1 MPFLVSFGS
10 ARVTLRVLL
19 VDDEEQYL
27 RGLSRELGQLGW
39 QVQTAGDGEAALRA
53 LNATEFDALVIDFQM
68 PGQDGVRVLGELA
81 QRETRPVT
89 ILLSGY
95 LSVQTTVRAIH
106 QGASDVL
113 EKPIAGVALDARLRS
128 LLEGRGAAASPASG
142 SSPVNAEL
150 AKILGDTPSIRAVRD
165 QMQTVARYPELSVTI
180 VGETG
185 TGKGLVAEAIH
196 SLGSS
201 TGRYLPLN
209 VGAIPEQLLEAELF
223 GSDSAEEQKRR
234 VGLFELVG
242 AGTLFI
248 SELGDLPHALHGQ
261 LLRVLETRK
270 FRRVD
275 GQVDIPFRAR
285 VIAATR
291 RRVSSHDLKADLYNR
306 LSAFTILLPSL
317 RDRLSDI
324 EGIAEHVLA
333 EIAQRDGK
341 APLGLQGSALNVL
354 RAHHWPGNVREL
366 EIVLSEAA
374 ALASGSTLTADEARA
389 ALLEHGL
396 PSEFDAA
403 SEATSG
409 TFPTSVP
416 VSEPLRS
423 LERRMITDAWETS
436 GKNLSAAARSLGLPR
451 TTLRDRLKKYGLR

>member
-1 MPFLVSFGS
+1 VP
-10 ARVTLRVLL
+10 VTLRVLL

-53 LNATEFDALVIDFQM
+53 LNETEFDALVIDYQM
-68 PGQDGVRVLGELA
+68 PGQDGVRVLGELS
-81 QRETRPVT
+81 QRENRPVT

-95 LSVQTTVRAIH
+95 LNVQTTVRAIH

-113 EKPIAGVALDARLRS
+113 EKPIAGGALDARLRS
-128 LLEGRGAAASPASG
+128 LLEGRAAAVSPASG
-142 SSPVNAEL
+142 SSPANAEL
-150 AKILGDTPSIRAVRD
+150 GKILGDTPSIRAVRD

-196 SLGSS
+196 SLGSPS
-201 TGRYLPLN
+201 GRYIPLN
-209 VGAIPEQLLEAELF
+209 VGAVPESLLEVELF
-223 GSDSAEEQKRR
+223 GRDSEDEQQRR
-234 VGLFELVG
+234 QGLFELAG
-242 AGTLFI
+242 AGTVFI
-248 SELGDLPHALHGQ
+248 SELAELPQALHAK
-261 LLRVLETRK
+261 LLRVLETRQY
-270 FRRVD
+270 RRVN
-275 GQVDIPFRAR
+275 GTVDLPFRAR

-291 RRVSSHDLKADLYNR
+291 RRASSHDLKAELFYR
-306 LSAFTILLPSL
+306 LSAFTILLPAL
-317 RDRLSDI
+317 RDRVSDIPLLARQVLSD
-324 EGIAEHVLA
+324 
-333 EIAQRDGK
+333 IAQRDGR
-341 APLGLQGSALNVL
+341 APLELGDAALSALK
-354 RAHHWPGNVREL
+354 AHHWPGNTREL

-374 ALASGSTLTADEARA
+374 SAASGPTLSAEDIHA
-389 ALLEHGL
+389 AIRVHGL
-396 PSEFDAA
+396 PSEFEAA

-409 TFPTSVP
+409 TFPTSAP

>member
-1 MPFLVSFGS
+1 M
-10 ARVTLRVLL
+10 TLRVLL

-27 RGLSRELGQLGW
+27 RGLSRELVQLGW
-39 QVQTAGDGEAALRA
+39 QVETATNGEAALRA
-53 LNATEFDALVIDFQM
+53 LHESEFDALVIDFQM

-81 QRETRPVT
+81 RRETRPVT
-89 ILLSGY
+89 VLLSGY
-95 LSVQTTVRAIH
+95 LNVQTTVRAIH

-113 EKPIAGVALDARLRS
+113 EKPIIGSALDARLRS
-128 LLEGRGAAASPASG
+128 LLEGRAAATSPTSG
-142 SSPVNAEL
+142 SSPANAEL

-180 VGETG
+180 LGETG

-201 TGRYLPLN
+201 AGRYIPLN
-209 VGAIPEQLLEAELF
+209 IGAIPEPLLDVELF
-223 GSDSAEEQKRR
+223 GTDSGEERNRR
-234 VGLFELVG
+234 AGQFELAG
-242 AGTLFI
+242 EGTLFI
-248 SELGDLPHALHGQ
+248 SELAELPHALHGKV
-261 LLRVLETRK
+261 LRMVETRK
-270 FRRVD
+270 FRRID
-275 GQVDIPFRAR
+275 GQVDLPFRAR
-285 VIAATR
+285 IIAATR
-291 RRVSSHDLKADLYNR
+291 RRVSSHDLKAELYYR
-306 LSAFTILLPSL
+306 LSAFTILLPAL

-324 EGIAEHVLA
+324 AGIAQHVLS
-333 EIAQRDGK
+333 EVAQRDGK
-341 APLGLQGSALNVL
+341 PTLSLDDAALNVL

-374 ALASGSTLTADEARA
+374 ALATGPNLSAEGVRS
-389 ALLEHGL
+389 ALREHGL
-396 PSEFDAA
+396 PSEFEAA
-403 SEATSG
+403 AEATSG

>member
-1 MPFLVSFGS
+1 
-10 ARVTLRVLL
+10 VTLRVLL
-19 VDDEEQYL
+19 VDDEEQYT

-53 LNATEFDALVIDFQM
+53 LNESDFDALVIDFQM

-81 QRETRPVT
+81 RRETRPVT

-95 LSVQTTVRAIH
+95 LNVQTTVRAIH
-106 QGASDVL
+106 EGASDVL
-113 EKPIAGVALDARLRS
+113 EKPIAGAALDARLRS
-128 LLEGRGAAASPASG
+128 LLEGRAATAVSPATG
-142 SSPVNAEL
+142 SSPANAEL

-201 TGRYLPLN
+201 TGRYIPLN
-209 VGAIPEQLLEAELF
+209 VGAIPEHLLEVELF
-223 GSDSAEEQKRR
+223 GTDAGDDGSRR
-234 VGLFELVG
+234 AGQFELAG
-242 AGTLFI
+242 EGTLFI
-248 SELGDLPHALHGQ
+248 SELTEFPHALHAK
-261 LLRVLETRK
+261 LLRMLETRK
-270 FRRVD
+270 FRRLEGRVD
-275 GQVDIPFRAR
+275 LPFRAR
-285 VIAATR
+285 IIAATR
-291 RRVSSHDLKADLYNR
+291 RRVSSHDLKAELYYR
-306 LSAFTILLPSL
+306 LSAFTILLPAL
-317 RDRLSDI
+317 RDRVSDI
-324 EGIAEHVLA
+324 AGIAQHVLS

-341 APLGLQGSALNVL
+341 PALGIDDSALGLL

-374 ALASGSTLTADEARA
+374 AVATGPSLSAEGVRA
-389 ALLEHGL
+389 ALREHGL
-396 PSEFDAA
+396 PSEFEAA
-403 SEATSG
+403 AEATSG

>member
-1 MPFLVSFGS
+1 M
-10 ARVTLRVLL
+10 TLRVLL

-39 QVQTAGDGEAALRA
+39 QVRTAGDGEAALRA
-53 LNATEFDALVIDFQM
+53 LNETEFDALVIDFQM
-68 PGQDGVRVLGELA
+68 PGQDGVRVLGELSR
-81 QRETRPVT
+81 RETRPVT

-95 LSVQTTVRAIH
+95 LNVQTTVRAIH

-113 EKPIAGVALDARLRS
+113 EKPIAGAALDARLRS
-128 LLEGRGAAASPASG
+128 LLEGRAAAASPSSG
-142 SSPVNAEL
+142 SSPANAEL

-201 TGRYLPLN
+201 TGRYIPLN
-209 VGAIPEQLLEAELF
+209 VGAVPEQLLEVELF
-223 GSDSAEEQKRR
+223 GTDAGDQQNRR
-234 VGLFELVG
+234 AGLFELAG

-248 SELGDLPHALHGQ
+248 SELAELPHALHGK
-261 LLRVLETRK
+261 LLRVLETRT
-270 FRRVD
+270 FRRVE
-275 GQVDIPFRAR
+275 GQVDLPFRAR
-285 VIAATR
+285 MIAATR
-291 RRVSSHDLKADLYNR
+291 RRVSSHDLKAELFYR
-306 LSAFTILLPSL
+306 LSAFTIFLPAL
-317 RDRLSDI
+317 RDRMSDI
-324 EGIAEHVLA
+324 DGIAQQVLA
-333 EIAQRDGK
+333 EVAQRDGK
-341 APLGLQGSALNVL
+341 APLELEDAALNVL
-354 RAHHWPGNVREL
+354 RAHHWPGNIREL

-374 ALASGSTLTADEARA
+374 ALATGPSLSAEGVRA
-389 ALLEHGL
+389 ALHEHGL
-396 PSEFDAA
+396 PSEFEAA

>member
-1 MPFLVSFGS
+1 M
-10 ARVTLRVLL
+10 TLRVLL

-53 LNATEFDALVIDFQM
+53 LNETEFDALVIDFQM

-81 QRETRPVT
+81 HRETRPVT

-95 LSVQTTVRAIH
+95 LNVQTTVRAIH

-113 EKPIAGVALDARLRS
+113 EKPIVGAALDARLRA
-128 LLEGRGAAASPASG
+128 LLEGRAAAASPASG
-142 SSPVNAEL
+142 SSPANAEL
-150 AKILGDTPSIRAVRD
+150 AKIQGDTSSIRAVRD

-185 TGKGLVAEAIH
+185 TGKGLVAEGIH
-196 SLGSS
+196 SLGASP
-201 TGRYLPLN
+201 GRYIPLN
-209 VGAIPEQLLEAELF
+209 AGAIPEQLLEVELF
-223 GSDSAEEQKRR
+223 GSDAGEERDRR
-234 VGLFELVG
+234 AGLFELAG

-248 SELGDLPHALHGQ
+248 SELAELPHALHAK

-270 FRRVD
+270 FRRID
-275 GQVDIPFRAR
+275 GQVDLPFRAR

-291 RRVSSHDLKADLYNR
+291 RRVSSHDLKAELYYR

-317 RDRLSDI
+317 RDRISDI
-324 EGIAEHVLA
+324 EGIAQHVLA

-341 APLGLQGSALNVL
+341 APLRLEESALAAL
-354 RAHHWPGNVREL
+354 RVHHWPGNVREL

-374 ALASGSTLTADEARA
+374 AIASGQTLNADDVRA
-389 ALLEHGL
+389 ALREHGL
-396 PSEFDAA
+396 PSEFEAA

>member
-1 MPFLVSFGS
+1 M
-10 ARVTLRVLL
+10 TLRVLL

-39 QVQTAGDGEAALRA
+39 QVQTAGDGESALRA
-53 LNATEFDALVIDFQM
+53 LNEHEFDALVIDFQM

-81 QRETRPVT
+81 RRETRPVT

-95 LSVQTTVRAIH
+95 LNVQTTVRAIH

-113 EKPIAGVALDARLRS
+113 EKPIA
-128 LLEGRGAAASPASG
+128 ASG
-142 SSPVNAEL
+142 SSPANAEL
-150 AKILGDTPSIRAVRD
+150 SKILGDTPSIRAVRD

-201 TGRYLPLN
+201 AGRYIPLN
-209 VGAIPEQLLEAELF
+209 VGAVPEQLLEVELF
-223 GSDSAEEQKRR
+223 GSDSGQEGQGRA
-234 VGLFELVG
+234 GLFELAG

-248 SELGDLPHALHGQ
+248 SELAELPNALHGK
-261 LLRVLETRK
+261 LLRVLESRT

-275 GQVDIPFRAR
+275 GQVDLPFRAR
-285 VIAATR
+285 MIAATR
-291 RRVSSHDLKADLYNR
+291 RRVSSHDLKAELYYR
-306 LSAFTILLPSL
+306 LSAFTILLPAL
-317 RDRLSDI
+317 RDRISDI
-324 EGIAEHVLA
+324 EGISQHVLS
-333 EIAQRDGK
+333 EMAQREGRS
-341 APLGLQGSALNVL
+341 PLALEPSALAAL
-354 RAHHWPGNVREL
+354 QTHHWPGNVREL

-374 ALASGSTLTADEARA
+374 ADASGPTLSAEDIHN
-389 ALLEHGL
+389 ALREHGL
-396 PSEFDAA
+396 PSEFEAA

>member
-1 MPFLVSFGS
+1 
-10 ARVTLRVLL
+10 VTLRVLL

-27 RGLSRELGQLGW
+27 RGLSRELVQLGW
-39 QVQTAGDGEAALRA
+39 QVQTATNGEAALRA
-53 LNATEFDALVIDFQM
+53 LHESEFDALVIDFQM

-89 ILLSGY
+89 VLLSGY
-95 LSVQTTVRAIH
+95 LNVQTTVRAIH

-113 EKPIAGVALDARLRS
+113 EKPIIGSALDARLRS
-128 LLEGRGAAASPASG
+128 LLEGRAAATSPTSG
-142 SSPVNAEL
+142 SSPANAEL

-180 VGETG
+180 LGETG

-196 SLGSS
+196 SLGSPA
-201 TGRYLPLN
+201 GRYIPLN
-209 VGAIPEQLLEAELF
+209 IGAIPEPLLDVELF
-223 GSDSAEEQKRR
+223 GTDSGDERNRR
-234 VGLFELVG
+234 AGQFELAG
-242 AGTLFI
+242 EGTLFI
-248 SELGDLPHALHGQ
+248 SELAELPHALHGKV
-261 LLRVLETRK
+261 LRMLETRK
-270 FRRVD
+270 FRRID
-275 GQVDIPFRAR
+275 GQVDLPFRAR
-285 VIAATR
+285 IVAATR
-291 RRVSSHDLKADLYNR
+291 RRVSSHDLKAELYYR
-306 LSAFTILLPSL
+306 LSAFTILLPAL

-324 EGIAEHVLA
+324 AGIAQHVLS
-333 EIAQRDGK
+333 EVAQRDGK
-341 APLGLQGSALNVL
+341 PTLSLDDSALNVL

-374 ALASGSTLTADEARA
+374 ALATGPNLSAEGVRS
-389 ALLEHGL
+389 ALREHGL
-396 PSEFDAA
+396 PSEFEAA
-403 SEATSG
+403 AEATSG

>member
-1 MPFLVSFGS
+1 
-10 ARVTLRVLL
+10 VTLLRVLL
-19 VDDEEQYL
+19 VDDEEQYV
-27 RGLSRELGQLGW
+27 RGLGRELGQLGW
-39 QVQTAGDGEAALRA
+39 QVQTATDGEAALRA
-53 LNATEFDALVIDFQM
+53 LEESEFDALVIDFQM
-68 PGQDGVRVLGELA
+68 PGQDGVRVLAELSR
-81 QRETRPVT
+81 RENRPVT

-95 LSVQTTVRAIH
+95 LNIQTTVRAVH

-113 EKPIAGVALDARLRS
+113 EKPIAGGALDARLRS
-128 LLEGRGAAASPASG
+128 LLEGRAAAVSPASG
-142 SSPVNAEL
+142 SSPANAEL

-201 TGRYLPLN
+201 PGKYIPLN
-209 VGAIPEQLLEAELF
+209 VGAIPEHLLEVELF
-223 GSDSAEEQKRR
+223 GTDAGEESNHRA
-234 VGLFELVG
+234 GLFELAG
-242 AGTLFI
+242 SGTLFI
-248 SELGDLPHALHGQ
+248 SELAELPHALHGK
-261 LLRVLETRK
+261 LLRMLETRK
-270 FRRVD
+270 FRRID
-275 GQVDIPFRAR
+275 GQVDLPFRTR
-285 VIAATR
+285 MIAATR
-291 RRVSSHDLKADLYNR
+291 RRVSSHDLKAELFYR

-317 RDRLSDI
+317 RDRVSDI
-324 EGIAEHVLA
+324 EGIAQHVLA

-341 APLGLQGSALNVL
+341 TPLVLPSAALDVL
-354 RAHHWPGNVREL
+354 RAHHWPGNTREL

-374 ALASGSTLTADEARA
+374 AITTGSSLSPEAIRA
-389 ALLEHGL
+389 ALREHGL
-396 PSEFDAA
+396 PSEFEAA
-403 SEATSG
+403 AEATSG

>member
-1 MPFLVSFGS
+1 M
-10 ARVTLRVLL
+10 TLRVLL

-39 QVQTAGDGEAALRA
+39 QVQTATDGEAALRA
-53 LNATEFDALVIDFQM
+53 LGQGEFDALVIDFQM
-68 PGQDGVRVLGELA
+68 PGQDGVRVLGEIS
-81 QRETRPVT
+81 QRETRPV
-89 ILLSGY
+89 IVLLSGY
-95 LSVQTTVRAIH
+95 LNVQTTVRAIH

-113 EKPIAGVALDARLRS
+113 EKPIAGGALDARLRS
-128 LLEGRGAAASPASG
+128 LLEGRAAAASPASASG
-142 SSPVNAEL
+142 PASAEL

-165 QMQTVARYPELSVTI
+165 QVQTVARYPELSVTI

-196 SLGSS
+196 SLGSPA
-201 TGRYLPLN
+201 GRYIPLN
-209 VGAIPEQLLEAELF
+209 VGAVPEHLLEVELF
-223 GSDSAEEQKRR
+223 GSDAGDERNRR
-234 VGLFELVG
+234 AGLFELAG
-242 AGTLFI
+242 AGTIFI
-248 SELGDLPHALHGQ
+248 SELTELPNALHAKV
-261 LLRVLETRK
+261 LRVLEMRT
-270 FRRVD
+270 FRRID
-275 GQVDIPFRAR
+275 GQVDLPFRAR

-291 RRVSSHDLKADLYNR
+291 RRISSHDLKAELYYR
-306 LSAFTILLPSL
+306 LSAFTISLPSL
-317 RDRLSDI
+317 RDRTSDI
-324 EGIAEHVLA
+324 QGIAQHILA
-333 EIAQRDGK
+333 EAAQRDGR
-341 APLGLQGSALNVL
+341 APLTLQEGAISALS
-354 RAHHWPGNVREL
+354 AHHWPGNIREL

-374 ALASGSTLTADEARA
+374 AVATGPSLSASDIRA
-389 ALLEHGL
+389 ALQEHGL
-396 PSEFDAA
+396 PSEFEAA